1 MLDHRRIV
9 GLAAIAAPLLHSITD
24 LLEWWQGGFGQEQLW
39 LNYAAFL
46 PMPALMVGLYAVQ
59 RPAIRQS
66 GLWGALLYGFAFVY
80 FAHTT
85 LWALAEG
92 AADYATLWGR
102 LGPTYTIHGAVM
114 VVGGLLF
121 GAAVWRARA
130 LPRVAAGLFLG
141 GILVNLG
148 LSLVS
153 LPEILQTVGSGV
165 RNAGLMLMG
174 WHLLRSPAANG
185 QPSDDDGL

>member
-1 MLDHRRIV
+1 V
-9 GLAAIAAPLLHSITD
+9 GLAAVVAPLLHSITD
-24 LLEWWQGGFGQEQLW
+24 LIEWSQGGFSPGQLW

-46 PMPALMVGLYAVQ
+46 PMPALMIGLYAVQ
-59 RPAIRQS
+59 RPAIGQA
-66 GLWGALLYGFAFVY
+66 GLWGALLYGGSFVY

-92 AADYATLWGR
+92 AADYSILWGR

-121 GAAVWRARA
+121 GAAAWRARA
-130 LPRVAAGLFLG
+130 VPRVAAGLFLG
-141 GILVNLG
+141 GILLNLG
-148 LSLVS
+148 LGLLP
-153 LPEILQTVGSGV
+153 LPEILQAVGSGV

-174 WHLLRSPAANG
+174 WHLLCAPTASRRPA
-185 QPSDDDGL
+185 DDGGE